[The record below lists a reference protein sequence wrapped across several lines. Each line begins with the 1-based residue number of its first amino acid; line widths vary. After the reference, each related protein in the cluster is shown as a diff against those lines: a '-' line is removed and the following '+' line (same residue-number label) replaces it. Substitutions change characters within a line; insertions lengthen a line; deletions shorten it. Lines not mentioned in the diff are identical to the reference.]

1 MKQWSGWVLRP
12 LAAVVLLLL
21 AAPLALVRPEPSRT
35 VQPVAEDCPRR
46 LLRAGPAAAEPGVSM
61 AVLTGGRLRT
71 CVAGSRDAWTGR
83 AVTPETVFDAG
94 SLSKPVVAYAAL
106 RLVDRGQ
113 LDLDE
118 PLADLEGG
126 VTLRRLLSHTAGFD
140 NSLSGRPTPAGPAGP
155 FRYSGSGYILVGK
168 EIERVTGQAFHT
180 HMNSV
185 VLPELGMSNSSFG
198 PGTGSA
204 GGRAT
209 PSVDAGLIVAAFGL
223 SAGTLGLVAIGLLAL
238 LFRLL
243 RVGQG
248 HRRRAG
254 QWAVA
259 LSMAAGAA
267 APVWLLGWPNTAAVL
282 VPMMIFAASLAVLV
296 WSFGRGGLTARTVV
310 IAAAAMALL
319 LPILRP
325 AVPLAPR
332 NQTWLAPAGLRT
344 TAPDYARFLAQV
356 TAPTLEANRGAISLL
371 RVPQA
376 AVSPSMGWTLG
387 LGQRQGADP
396 ALWHWGVNFPG
407 YQALAIAWPD
417 GQVAVVLVNGGALS
431 VSPSG
436 LRYSGL
442 ELAQEAVTELRGTD
456 QGSLWRGI
464 Q

>member
-1 MKQWSGWVLRP
+1 MKRWSGWASRP
-12 LAAVVLLLL
+12 LVAAVLMML
-21 AAPLALVRPEPSRT
+21 AAPVALVRHEPSRT
-35 VQPVAEDCPRR
+35 VPPVIEDCPQR

-61 AVLTGGRLRT
+61 AVITGGRLRT
-71 CVAGSRDAWTGR
+71 CVAGSRDAWSGR

-106 RLVDRGQ
+106 RLVDKGQ
-113 LDLDE
+113 LHLDE
-118 PLADLEGG
+118 PLPDLAGR
-126 VTLRRLLSHTAGFD
+126 VTLRQLLSHTAGFD
-140 NSLSGRPTPAGPAGP
+140 NALSGRPTQAGPVGR

-168 EIERVTGQAFHT
+168 EIERVTGQAFHD

-198 PGTGSA
+198 PGPNSA
-204 GGRAT
+204 GGRAS

-223 SAGTLGLVAIGLLAL
+223 AAGALGLVAIGLLAL

-248 HRRRAG
+248 HRRRVG
-254 QWAVA
+254 QCAVA
-259 LSMAAGAA
+259 LSMAVGAA
-267 APVWLLGWPNTAAVL
+267 TPLWLLGWSNAAAVL
-282 VPMMIFAASLAVLV
+282 VPTLAFAASLVFFV
-296 WSFGRGGLTARTVV
+296 WSFGRRGHVARALVV
-310 IAAAAMALL
+310 AAAAIGLL
-319 LPILRP
+319 LPVLRP
-325 AVPLAPR
+325 AVPLVPR

-344 TAPDYARFLAQV
+344 TAPDYARFLGRV
-356 TAPTLEANRGAISLL
+356 TDSTLEANRGAVSLM

-376 AVSPSMGWTLG
+376 AVSPGMDWTLG
-387 LGQRQGADP
+387 LGQRQGAES

-431 VSPSG
+431 VSPEG

-442 ELAQEAVTELRGTD
+442 ELAQEAITELRGAD
-456 QGSLWRGI
+456 QGPLWRGV